1 MKTLNINDP
10 DFVQQLMKEI
20 GVEPGDT
27 LTISTP
33 QFERTDGVKPIA
45 NPGDVIHNLHKLDEK
60 TLRAL
65 GLAPWDDK
73 LWLIPHEWF
82 IHIPLGFELLCIDGA
97 EESFD
102 PAKTD
107 DDMRFGMLAY
117 GIVPDFAK

>member
-1 MKTLNINDP
+1 MKVLNANDP
-10 DFVQQLMKEI
+10 DFVQRLMKEM

-27 LTISTP
+27 LTITTP
-33 QFERTDGVKPIA
+33 QFTRTDGVTPIA
-45 NPGDVIHNLHKLDEK
+45 NPGDVVHNPHKLDEK

-65 GLAPWDDK
+65 GLSPWDDK

-82 IHIPLGFELLCIDGA
+82 AYIPLGFKLLCISG
-97 EESFD
+97 EEEVFD
-102 PAKTD
+102 PKTTD